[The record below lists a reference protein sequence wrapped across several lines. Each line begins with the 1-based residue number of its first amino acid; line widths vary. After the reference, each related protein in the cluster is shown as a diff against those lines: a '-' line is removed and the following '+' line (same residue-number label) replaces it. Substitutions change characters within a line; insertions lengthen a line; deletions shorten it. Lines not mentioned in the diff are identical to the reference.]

1 MLVNMTIEV
10 QIDKYRK
17 EFNSLLSKY
26 IKQNIGNNTLDKA
39 IKYSLTIGGKRVRPF
54 ISSMIS
60 KDLGL
65 GKKESFAIS
74 LASEMVHTY
83 TLIHDDLPSM
93 DNDDLRR
100 GNPTTHIKFNEA
112 NAILAGNS
120 IFSMAINILIKN
132 ISKKKNDSLL
142 KIIELLCNV
151 SGLQGLAK
159 GQSLDLE
166 MQNKKKSIKKML
178 EINRLKTSKLFE
190 FCVASPF
197 ILSKSPTKYI
207 KEAKLFSNNLGLIFQ
222 ITDDMID
229 LENKNY
235 QNMNN
240 FCIKLIAECTK
251 KKSFFG
257 ERNLIYQDFL
267 YYVLNRKK

>member
-1 MLVNMTIEV
+1 MKIEV
-10 QIDKYRK
+10 QMNRYRK
-17 EFNSLLSKY
+17 EFNSLLNKY
-26 IKQNIGNNTLDKA
+26 IKQNIGNNTLDRA

-54 ISSMIS
+54 ISSLIS

-65 GKKESFAIS
+65 SKKESFAIS

-190 FCVASPF
+190 FCVVSPF

-229 LENKNY
+229 FEHKNL

-240 FCIKLIAECTK
+240 FCIKLITECTK

-257 ERNLIYQDFL
+257 ERNFVFQDFL
-267 YYVLNRKK
+267 YYILNRRK

>member
-112 NAILAGNS
+112 NAILALS
-120 IFSMAINILIKN
+120 LIH
-132 ISKKKNDSLL
+132 I
-142 KIIELLCNV
+142 
-151 SGLQGLAK
+151 
-159 GQSLDLE
+159 
-166 MQNKKKSIKKML
+166 
-178 EINRLKTSKLFE
+178 
-190 FCVASPF
+190 
-197 ILSKSPTKYI
+197 
-207 KEAKLFSNNLGLIFQ
+207 
-222 ITDDMID
+222 
-229 LENKNY
+229 
-235 QNMNN
+235 
-240 FCIKLIAECTK
+240 
-251 KKSFFG
+251 
-257 ERNLIYQDFL
+257 
-267 YYVLNRKK
+267 

>member
-1 MLVNMTIEV
+1 
-10 QIDKYRK
+10 
-17 EFNSLLSKY
+17 
-26 IKQNIGNNTLDKA
+26 
-39 IKYSLTIGGKRVRPF
+39 
-54 ISSMIS
+54 MIS

-65 GKKESFAIS
+65 SKKESFAIS

-190 FCVASPF
+190 FCVTSPF
-197 ILSKSPTKYI
+197 ILSKSPIKYI

>member
-1 MLVNMTIEV
+1 
-10 QIDKYRK
+10 
-17 EFNSLLSKY
+17 
-26 IKQNIGNNTLDKA
+26 
-39 IKYSLTIGGKRVRPF
+39 
-54 ISSMIS
+54 MIS

-65 GKKESFAIS
+65 SKKESFAIS

-166 MQNKKKSIKKML
+166 MQNKKKSIKKIL
-178 EINRLKTSKLFE
+178 EIKRLKTCLLYTTPSPRDATRSRMP
-190 FCVASPF
+190 AS
-197 ILSKSPTKYI
+197 
-207 KEAKLFSNNLGLIFQ
+207 A
-222 ITDDMID
+222 
-229 LENKNY
+229 
-235 QNMNN
+235 
-240 FCIKLIAECTK
+240 
-251 KKSFFG
+251 
-257 ERNLIYQDFL
+257 
-267 YYVLNRKK
+267 